1 MNPPQNIYALISFS
15 QSHIDG
21 WEKMRKDEAD
31 YMKLVEGMSRQER
44 KEFHTKWRKENPHV
58 PETRINLGKAYRG
71 CFLDRDELIALIEQ
85 EDSPYGLCECY
96 YEYLLIEK
104 RTIGEI
110 DDVCWGD
117 QEDAET
123 WFKLENNDNGSIKYV
138 RIDKPECFKQTC
150 NFL

>member
-1 MNPPQNIYALISFS
+1 MSTPQNIYALISFS

-21 WEKMRKDEAD
+21 WEALRQREAD
-31 YMKLVEGMSRQER
+31 FMKLVEGMNSEER
-44 KEFHTKWRKENPHV
+44 REFHTKWREENPHV
-58 PETRINLGKAYRG
+58 PETRINYGRAYRG
-71 CFLDRDELIALIEQ
+71 CFLNLQELLDIIDKQ
-85 EDSPYGLCECY
+85 DDPYGLCECY

-110 DDVCWGD
+110 DDTCWDG
-117 QEDAET
+117 EI
-123 WFKLENNDNGSIKYV
+123 WFKLENNEDGSIKYV